1 MTALTTRSVAEPPR
15 AVDRWRVPPF
25 KGQTMGKKLN
35 RIYETLIEGACDGL
49 SDDALYSHV
58 LSKYPKTS
66 SKRIVKAALFALSDP
81 EVKDR
86 AVLER
91 IYGLAIRYRLVS
103 LGVEDPSDDEEDNPS
118 APSVSHKLKTKLE
131 SSVAGSSLVD
141 ILH

>member
-1 MTALTTRSVAEPPR
+1 LPPTRRGWEDPSVRRDTRDA
-15 AVDRWRVPPF
+15 
-25 KGQTMGKKLN
+25 GN
-35 RIYETLIEGACDGL
+35 EGACDGI

-58 LSKYPKTS
+58 LSKHPKTS

-81 EVKDR
+81 EVKDL

-103 LGVEDPSDDEEDNPS
+103 LGVEDLSDDEDDNPA

-131 SSVAGSSLVD
+131 SSVAESSLAD